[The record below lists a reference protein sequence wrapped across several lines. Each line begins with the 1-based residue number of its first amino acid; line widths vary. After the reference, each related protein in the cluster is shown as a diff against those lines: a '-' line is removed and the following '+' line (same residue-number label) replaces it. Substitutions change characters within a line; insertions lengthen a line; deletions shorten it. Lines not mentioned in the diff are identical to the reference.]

1 MKLNKTI
8 GAISIAAAL
17 ALSGCGSSGGSGS
30 GGPGGGDNSRLAY
43 LDAMTQTFEKDIL
56 NLKNNWQSDP
66 QSLMTKSHAE
76 KVAALVGGCFAIAD
90 EVGAGKIADPIE
102 SDNDHT
108 TYDITKVESQYSW
121 NSTADF
127 YNNIYSIKKVWE
139 AGLKDLVELAGK
151 TPAQTAVVT
160 GLIDT
165 ALAEIAEISNL
176 TGHEDA
182 VKGGTHSIAQAD
194 AFRNRMQTDA
204 GNTQIVLAQNA
215 VIALAGALN
224 NLSNYVTT
232 AASVT
237 TLNDPANSGVIMG
250 HLGPIGMGV
259 IKDAYD
265 TMATNATGLK
275 NAVAT
280 LKADPTVA
288 NVTAA
293 RNAWKLVRAPWESSE
308 AYIVDTA
315 PSIGD
320 ATDGNC
326 DSWPVPSVADIENNL
341 AAWDGKLST
350 IESTDGEVKGFH
362 AIEYFLFGDGTAVE
376 SAADAVTRLTA
387 N

>member
-17 ALSGCGSSGGSGS
+17 ALSGCGSSGSNSGA
-30 GGPGGGDNSRLAY
+30 GDNSRLAY

-56 NLKNNWQSDP
+56 NLKNNWQTDP
-66 QSLMTKSHAE
+66 ESLMTKSHAE
-76 KVAALVGGCFAIAD
+76 KVAALIGGCFGIAD
-90 EVGAGKIADPIE
+90 EVGAGKISDPIE
-102 SDNDHT
+102 ADNDHT

-127 YNNIYSIKKVWE
+127 YNNIYSVKKVWD

-160 GLIDT
+160 DLIDT

-204 GNTQIVLAQNA
+204 GNAQIVQAQNA
-215 VIALAGALN
+215 VVVLAGALN
-224 NLSNYVTT
+224 NLSTYVTT
-232 AASVT
+232 AAAT
-237 TLNDPANSGVIMG
+237 GILNDPANNDAIVG
-250 HLGPIGMGV
+250 HLTPIGVGV
-259 IKDAYD
+259 IKATYQ

-275 NAVAT
+275 NAVAA
-280 LKADPTVA
+280 LKADPTAA

-326 DSWPVPSVADIENNL
+326 DSWPVPSAADIENNL
-341 AAWDGKLST
+341 AAWDGQVST
-350 IESTDGEVKGFH
+350 IETTDGEVKGFH
-362 AIEYFLFGDGTAVE
+362 AIEYFLFGGGTAVE

-387 N
+387 D